1 MKKIF
6 AILCGVAFAAP
17 AFGQDDDAKE
27 IFRKSI
33 DKNTFGMEGAVSRV
47 KMELSNRRGETSE
60 RVVLSKSRKFG
71 GLRNTVVCFASPDD
85 VKGTSFL
92 VNEKR
97 GRKDDQFLFLPE
109 LSKVRRIAASQRS
122 GSFMG
127 TDFAYADL
135 ESQNVDDAEY
145 KSLPEDE
152 LGTHVIEVT
161 PKESAKNSDIY
172 SKIIYWIDK
181 QSYIARRA
189 KFFDK
194 RGAHLKTMFVKETAV
209 AEGREYV
216 KVSKMQNVKK
226 RHSTVLAVESIT
238 FKVDDLGDE
247 VFQLETL
254 KQGRPCN

>member
-1 MKKIF
+1 M
-6 AILCGVAFAAP
+6 AAP
-17 AFGQDDDAKE
+17 ALAQDDEAKE

-47 KMELSNRRGETSE
+47 KMELVNRRGETSE
-60 RVVLSKSRKFG
+60 RVVLSKSRKLA
-71 GLRNTVVCFASPDD
+71 GLRNTVVCFVSPDD
-85 VKGTSFL
+85 IKGTAFL

-97 GRKDDQFLFLPE
+97 GRKDDQFLYLPE

-135 ESQNVDDAEY
+135 ESQDVDDGVY
-145 KSLPEDE
+145 RSLPDDE
-152 LGTHVIEVT
+152 MGTHVIEAT
-161 PKESAKNSDIY
+161 PKEGAKNSDIY
-172 SKIIYWIDK
+172 SKVVYWIDK
-181 QSYIARRA
+181 QSFIARRV

-194 RGAHLKTMFVKETAV
+194 KGAHLKTMFVKETAV

-226 RHSTVLAVESIT
+226 KHSTVLAVESIT
-238 FKVDDLGDE
+238 FKVDDLGED
-247 VFQLETL
+247 VFQIETL

>member
-1 MKKIF
+1 MKN
-6 AILCGVAFAAP
+6 ILIVFCGMLVAASAV
-17 AFGQDDDAKE
+17 AQDDEAKE

-47 KMELSNRRGETSE
+47 KMELANRRGETSE
-60 RVVLSKSRKFG
+60 RVVLSKSRKFS

-97 GRKDDQFLFLPE
+97 GRKDDQFLYLPE

-127 TDFAYADL
+127 TDFSYADL
-135 ESQNVDDAEY
+135 ESQNVDDADY
-145 KSLPEDE
+145 KALPEDD

-172 SKIIYWIDK
+172 SKVIYWIDK
-181 QSYIARRA
+181 QSFISRRA

-194 RGAHLKTMFVKETAV
+194 KGAHLKTMFVKETAV

-226 RHSTVLAVESIT
+226 KHSTVLSVDSIT
-238 FKVDDLGDE
+238 FKVDDLGED